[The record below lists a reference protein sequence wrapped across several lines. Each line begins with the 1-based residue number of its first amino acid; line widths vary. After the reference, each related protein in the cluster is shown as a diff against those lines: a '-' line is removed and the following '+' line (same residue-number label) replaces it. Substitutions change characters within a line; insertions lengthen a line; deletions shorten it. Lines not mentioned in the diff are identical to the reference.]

1 MSVYAHDDRSPRSK
15 SWQNGREKQVHRIT
29 SELQYL
35 SQVMRTSRHKV
46 GKDRKNLNNT
56 INQLD
61 LTDSKKKNP

>member
-15 SWQNGREKQVHRIT
+15 GWQNGREKQVHRIS

-35 SQVMRTSRHKV
+35 PQVMRTSKHKV

-61 LTDSKKKNP
+61 LTDIKKKNP